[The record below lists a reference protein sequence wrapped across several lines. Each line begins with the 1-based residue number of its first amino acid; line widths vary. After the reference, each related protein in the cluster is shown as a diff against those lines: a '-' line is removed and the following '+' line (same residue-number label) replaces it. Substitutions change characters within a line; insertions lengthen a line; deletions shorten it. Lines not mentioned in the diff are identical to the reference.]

1 MLVPINW
8 LKDYIDIE
16 LSPEELAELLNLT
29 GTAVESI
36 KTLGEGLDNVRVGL
50 LLDVKPHPDA
60 DKLSVTTVSIGQP
73 ETLQIVCG
81 AKNIKP
87 GDKVPVALIGAHLPN
102 GLVIKPAKLRGVTSY
117 GMLASRAELGMGA
130 DHGGIYILPDDVE
143 VGKPLAEALGLDDT
157 VLELEV
163 TPNRPD
169 CLSMIGMA
177 REVGAVTERTMHKPQ
192 VTVTESTEK
201 ASDVASVEILDPDL
215 CPRYSARIIR
225 NVKVGPSPT
234 WMQERLQKAGMRP
247 INNIVDITNY
257 VMLETGQP
265 LHAFDFNTLHGHK
278 IIVRR
283 PKNGEHMQTLDGVVR
298 ELDDSMLVIADADR
312 PVALAGVMGGENTE
326 VSDETKDILLESAY
340 FEPTSIMRTSRSLGL
355 LSESSARFEKGI
367 DPNGTVYAADRAS
380 KFMEDLAGGIV
391 DRGVIDVYPR
401 AIVAKRLPLRT
412 DRVNAIL
419 GTKLGVDEISKICR
433 RLEFTPEVIDRTAE
447 MWVSVPTFRPDLE
460 REIDLIEEVARIY
473 GYNNIESTLP
483 ESGNKQGGLSLRQ
496 KIAESIKLRL
506 VAAGLSEVI
515 TYSFTDPH
523 DVDKLQVPEG
533 DPMRWFV
540 HLMNPLSEEVS
551 VMRTTLISNLLK
563 VLKYN
568 VNREQYDV
576 QIYEVGHIFWHE
588 QGKELPDEETMVSIA
603 MTGAWIPD
611 EWYEKA
617 RSIDFFDLKG
627 VIETVLDEVDVDVEN
642 WSVRQFTH
650 PVLHPGRSAELL
662 IGDDSIGFFGEIH
675 PDVQAAYDI
684 PRAYVAELNL
694 NKLIDKAST
703 FKGFTEIPKYPG
715 ISLDLAILVDD
726 AVSNDRVLDV
736 IKSAGGSLLK
746 QVRLFDLYTGKG
758 IPEGKKS
765 MAYSMLFSAPD
776 RTLTDQE
783 ALDAQD
789 RIIEKLNKELGAEVR
804 A

>member
-8 LKDYIDIE
+8 LKDYIDYD
-16 LSPEELAELLNLT
+16 LPPEELAELLNLT

-50 LLDVKPHPDA
+50 LLDVQQHPNA
-60 DKLSVTTVSIGQP
+60 DKLSVTTVNIGRP

-102 GLVIKPAKLRGVTSY
+102 GVVIKAAKLRGVTSN
-117 GMLASRAELGMGA
+117 GMLASQTELGLGT
-130 DHGGIYILPDDVE
+130 DSTGIYILPGEVE
-143 VGKPLAEALGLDDT
+143 VGTLLAEALGLDDT
-157 VLELEV
+157 VLELEI

-169 CLSMIGMA
+169 CLSMIGVA
-177 REVGAVTERTMHKPQ
+177 REVGAITQRLMHKPE
-192 VTVTESTEK
+192 VTVIESAEK

-225 NVKVGPSPT
+225 NVKIGPSPL
-234 WMQERLQKAGMRP
+234 WMQARLQKAGMRP

-283 PKNGEHMQTLDGVVR
+283 PKDGEHMQTLDGVLR
-298 ELDDSMLVIADADR
+298 ELDSSMLVIADADR

-340 FEPTSIMRTSRSLGL
+340 FEPTSIMRTSRNLGL
-355 LSESSARFEKGI
+355 LSESASRFEKGI
-367 DPNGTVYAADRAS
+367 DPNGTVYAADRATR
-380 KFMEDLAGGIV
+380 FMQDLAGGSV
-391 DRGVIDVYPR
+391 DAGVIDVYPKV
-401 AIVAKRLPLRT
+401 IEPKKLPLRT

-419 GTKLGVDEISKICR
+419 GTKLDLDEITGILK
-433 RLEFTPEVIDRTAE
+433 RLDLESDVIEGTTE
-447 MWVSVPTFRPDLE
+447 MWVTVPTFRPDLE

-473 GYNNIESTLP
+473 GFNNIESTLP

-496 KIAESIKLRL
+496 QIAESIKLRL
-506 VAAGLSEVI
+506 VAAGLSEAI

-523 DVDKLQVPEG
+523 DVDKLQIPQG
-533 DPMRWFV
+533 DAMRWFV
-540 HLMNPLSEEVS
+540 KLMNPLSEEIS
-551 VMRTTLISNLLK
+551 VLRTTLIGNLLK

-588 QGKELPDEETMVSIA
+588 KGKELPDEETMLSIA
-603 MTGAWIPD
+603 MTGAWMPD

-617 RSIDFFDLKG
+617 SSIDFFDLKG
-627 VIETVLDEVDVDVEN
+627 VIEAILDEIDVTG
-642 WSVRQFTH
+642 WSVRQFAH
-650 PVLHPGRSAELL
+650 PILHPGRSAELL
-662 IGDDSIGFFGEIH
+662 VGDESIGFFGEIH
-675 PDVQAAYDI
+675 PDVQAAFDV
-684 PRAYVAELNL
+684 PRTYVAELNF
-694 NKLIDKAST
+694 NKLIDKAMT
-703 FKGFTEIPKYPG
+703 VKVFTEIPKYPG
-715 ISLDLAILVDD
+715 ISLDIAILVDD
-726 AVSNDRVLDV
+726 AILNEQVLDV

-746 QVRLFDLYTGKG
+746 QVSLFDLYTGKG
-758 IPEGKKS
+758 VPEGKKS

-783 ALDAQD
+783 ALDTQD
-789 RIIEKLNKELGAEVR
+789 QIIKKLNEELGAEIR

>member
-8 LKDYIDIE
+8 LKDYIDVDV
-16 LSPEELAELLNLT
+16 SPDELAELLNLT

-130 DHGGIYILPDDVE
+130 DHSGIYILPEDVE
-143 VGKPLAEALGLDDT
+143 AGKPLAEALGLDDT
-157 VLELEV
+157 VLELEI

-177 REVGAVTERTMHKPQ
+177 REVGAITQRTMHRPE

-201 ASDVASVEILDPDL
+201 ASDVAGVEILDPDL

-283 PKNGEHMQTLDGVVR
+283 AKNSEHMQTLDGVVR
-298 ELDDSMLVIADADR
+298 ELDDTMLVIADADR

-326 VSDETKDILLESAY
+326 VSDGTKDILLESAY

-355 LSESSARFEKGI
+355 LSESSSRFEKGI
-367 DPNGTVYAADRAS
+367 DPNGTVYAADRAAR
-380 KFMEDLAGGIV
+380 FMEELADGIV
-391 DRGVIDVYPR
+391 NKGVVDVYPR
-401 AIVAKRLPLRT
+401 VILPKRLPLRT

-419 GTKLGVDEISKICR
+419 GTKLGVDEISRICR
-433 RLEFTPEVIDRTAE
+433 RLEFTPEVIDRTTE

-473 GYNNIESTLP
+473 GYNNIRSSLP
-483 ESGNKQGGLSLRQ
+483 ESGDKQGGLSLRQ

-540 HLMNPLSEEVS
+540 RLMNPLSEEVS
-551 VMRTTLISNLLK
+551 VMRTTLIGNLLK

-603 MTGAWIPD
+603 MTGARIPD

-617 RSIDFFDLKG
+617 RSVDFFDLKG
-627 VIETVLDEVDVDVEN
+627 VIEAVLDEVDAEG

-662 IGDDSIGFFGEIH
+662 IGDESIGFFGEIH
-675 PDVQAAYDI
+675 PEVQAAYDV

-694 NKLIDKAST
+694 NKLIDKANT
-703 FKGFTEIPKYPG
+703 VKGFTEIPKYPG
-715 ISLDLAILVDD
+715 ISLDLAILVDGSI
-726 AVSNDRVLDV
+726 SNDRVLDV

-758 IPEGKKS
+758 VPEGKKS

-783 ALDAQD
+783 ALDAQE
-789 RIIEKLNKELGAEVR
+789 RIIRKLEKELGAQVR